1 MHFNLFKWRA
11 ATGITFLSFALLFSS
26 SGFSQS
32 PAGPVVKKIGDKEF
46 AELLKPN
53 GKPLLINFWA
63 TWCEPCRE
71 EFPDLVK
78 LDAEYKG
85 RIDLIT
91 VSLDF
96 EEELATGIPKFLAEM
111 KATMPTYLFITPDE
125 TAAISKV
132 SKDWQGGLPFTVI
145 YAADGRLSYFRQGL
159 IRHDIVKRELDKL
172 LPAPEVK

>member
-1 MHFNLFKWRA
+1 ML
-11 ATGITFLSFALLFSS
+11 LSIALLLSS
-26 SGFSQS
+26 AVFSQS
-32 PAGPVVKKIGDKEF
+32 PNAPLVKKIGDKEF
-46 AELLKPN
+46 AELLKPK

-78 LDAEYKG
+78 LDAEYKD

-96 EEELATGIPKFLAEM
+96 EEELTTGVPKFLAEM

-132 SKDWQGGLPFTVI
+132 SKDWRGGLPFTVI
-145 YAADGRLSYFRQGL
+145 FAADGNLSYLRQGL

-172 LPAPEVK
+172 LSGAEVK